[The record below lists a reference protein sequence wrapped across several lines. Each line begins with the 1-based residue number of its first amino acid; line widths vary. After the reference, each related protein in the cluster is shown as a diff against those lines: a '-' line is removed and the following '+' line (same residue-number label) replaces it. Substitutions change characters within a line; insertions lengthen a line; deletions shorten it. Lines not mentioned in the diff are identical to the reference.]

1 MCLAVEINMLNYTV
15 IRCVRGHCC
24 VKFTTLRQEL
34 QKSNLAAHSI
44 RNSVTIVT

>member
-15 IRCVRGHCC
+15 IRCVRGHYC

-34 QKSNLAAHSI
+34 QKIKPRGPFDLK
-44 RNSVTIVT
+44 